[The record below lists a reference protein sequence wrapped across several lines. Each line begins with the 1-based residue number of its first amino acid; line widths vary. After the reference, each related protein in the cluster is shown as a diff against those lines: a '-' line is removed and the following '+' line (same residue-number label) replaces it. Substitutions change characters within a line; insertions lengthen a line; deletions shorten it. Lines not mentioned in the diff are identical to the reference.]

1 MRTPTPCS
9 MLFSVASSEL
19 TGGAGIC
26 SSFVTDI
33 LADDGQKEPAIPDDL
48 QHVKEIN
55 ILNNDPPLDVS
66 SEEAA
71 DFWPRLPYSLI
82 EFRAWPANERLAVQ
96 NRCPEGLALPVGL
109 PAKEEAAGMTVFC
122 AESLKGW

>member
-1 MRTPTPCS
+1 

-71 DFWPRLPYSLI
+71 DFLATSPILLDPNSELSRLMKD
-82 EFRAWPANERLAVQ
+82 LAVR
-96 NRCPEGLALPVGL
+96 NRCPEGVALLDGVARERGGSKFVL
-109 PAKEEAAGMTVFC
+109 FFAQRA
-122 AESLKGW
+122 